1 MKEVAQALNERAGAT
16 DLLSLK
22 VARVQPGPALLHR
35 RRFAMGEPCREL
47 LLRRIAAGARGVF
60 LGTLIRLWK
69 GPRRVFL
76 CCAAGAARASWR
88 RFQPREYTISDA
100 TARAGSTRI
109 ADRAYDADGYVP

>member
-47 LLRRIAAGARGVF
+47 LLRRRIAAGARGVF

-76 CCAAGAARASWR
+76 VLVAGAARASWR
-88 RFQPREYTISDA
+88 RFQPREYPI
-100 TARAGSTRI
+100 
-109 ADRAYDADGYVP
+109 